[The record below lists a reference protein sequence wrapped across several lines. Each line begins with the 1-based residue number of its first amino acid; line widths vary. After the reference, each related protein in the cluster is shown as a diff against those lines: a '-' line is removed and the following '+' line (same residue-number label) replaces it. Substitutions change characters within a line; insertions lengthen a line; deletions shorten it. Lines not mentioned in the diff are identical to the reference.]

1 MTNKNM
7 QNYFSLFSLP
17 QQFDLDV
24 KLLETNFR
32 KIQSESHPDRF
43 VSANASEKLASMQLA
58 TLANEAY
65 DTLKNSAVR
74 AKYLLEQL
82 GIDAIADTNTALP
95 ADFLMQQM
103 ERREMLEQAKANNNI
118 TTLELLYRELRTEAK
133 VMETKLVNLFDIH
146 KDYLAATDVTRK
158 LIFVDKVSADIQQ
171 AIEHLDE

>member
-1 MTNKNM
+1 M

-103 ERREMLEQAKANNNI
+103 EWREMLEQAKANNNI